1 MLRTTGSRVLVTPD
15 TAASETDA
23 GLVIPESA
31 RKEPPMSGRVVAV
44 GNGPASA
51 HAVRKATIKRCLAIV
66 EDKREPCGVSLTLEA
81 GYRLAV
87 AHLFSDL
94 KQYADETAA
103 MAGVGVGDRVV
114 FPYTAG
120 TALTV
125 DGEPYIVLHEDQIEA
140 VWTQEET
147 HE

>member
-15 TAASETDA
+15 TAAGETDA

-31 RKEPPMSGRVVAV
+31 RKDPPMSGRVVAV

-51 HAVRKATIKRCLAIV
+51 HAVRKATIAKCRALVWARDMERPPLQAYREIEAIHARM
-66 EDKREPCGVSLTLEA
+66 E
-81 GYRLAV
+81 
-87 AHLFSDL
+87 
-94 KQYADETAA
+94 QYANESEALPSVA
-103 MAGVGVGDRVV
+103 VGDRVV

-125 DGEPYIVLHEDQIEA
+125 DGEPYIVLNEDQIEA
-140 VWTQEET
+140 VWTQEDA